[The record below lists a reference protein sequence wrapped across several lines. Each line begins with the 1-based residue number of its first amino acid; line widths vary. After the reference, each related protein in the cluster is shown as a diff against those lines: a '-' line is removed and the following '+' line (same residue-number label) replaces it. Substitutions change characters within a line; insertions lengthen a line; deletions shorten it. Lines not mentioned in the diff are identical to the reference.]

1 MEMEWVFMDSQL
13 IFEIGLLALS
23 YVFGSIPFSVVFG
36 RLFKGIDVREHGSGN
51 PGGTNSIRY
60 LGRKIGFLIVFFDG
74 LKGGLIV
81 LLMRVGL
88 IPVEYI
94 PIVAFGTIAAIGHVY
109 SIFIGLRGGKAVAS
123 TAGLITGFNVIWAV
137 IAIATFFIV
146 TKISRYVSIG
156 STSIA
161 VVMVLLSIIWG
172 VTGIQFI
179 PYVDSG
185 NFLYTELPF
194 FGVLMLLIIYR
205 HKSNYQKIRDG
216 IEHKIS
222 W

>member
-1 MEMEWVFMDSQL
+1 MDSQL
-13 IFEIGLLALS
+13 IFEIVLLAFA
-23 YVFGSIPFSVVFG
+23 YVFGSIPFSIVFG
-36 RLFKGIDVREHGSGN
+36 KLFKGIDVREHGSGN

-94 PIVAFGTIAAIGHVY
+94 PIVAFGTVAAIGHVY

-123 TAGLITGFNVIWAV
+123 TAGLITGFNVIWAG

-161 VVMVLLSIIWG
+161 IVMVLLSLIWG
-172 VTGIQFI
+172 LFNIEVI
-179 PYVDSG
+179 PYVDAG
-185 NFLYTELPF
+185 NYLYTELPF
-194 FGVLMLLIIYR
+194 FGLLSILIIYR
-205 HKSNYQKIRDG
+205 HKTNYQKIRDG
-216 IEHKIS
+216 IENKVT